1 MILGPQAADS
11 VRHAGRPST
20 QRACGR
26 PLASRVITVIASTDR
41 DVAAHGRSARWPY
54 VAAGASALLAAVYL
68 SVWGSRYGLD
78 LKVYRNSL
86 TLWRSRQDPYLATL
100 AGSRLSFT
108 YPPFALLALSPLTWA
123 SFPVTQWLL
132 WTASIA
138 SATVSV
144 VLVLRDRGF
153 DVNHRLWCGAFSW
166 ACISIII
173 LEPAR
178 SDIDYGQIGL
188 VLMLIAA
195 ADLLA
200 IPSPYR
206 GIAVGFAAAVK
217 LTPLVFVIAFLV
229 RRDVKSASRALASFA
244 ACTLFSWLLWPALP
258 RVYWDHVLTHPAR
271 VGQIAFGGNQSWYAI
286 LHRPPFPTAG
296 STAAWLLLSLATL
309 AVSGFVAWH
318 AERANRHASAM
329 ISIAL
334 AGLLIS
340 PVSWTHHWVWVL
352 LIPPL
357 IMGHREP
364 EVPRAVQAALWGVV
378 ALTVVA
384 PYWWFSSGIPAD
396 VFDALLTV
404 FTAGSL
410 AVWAAASPRRGI

>member
-1 MILGPQAADS
+1 
-11 VRHAGRPST
+11 V
-20 QRACGR
+20 
-26 PLASRVITVIASTDR
+26 
-41 DVAAHGRSARWPY
+41 
-54 VAAGASALLAAVYL
+54 AGASALVAAVYL
-68 SVWGSRYGLD
+68 SVWGGRYGLD
-78 LKVYRNSL
+78 LKVYRNSV
-86 TLWRSRQDPYLATL
+86 TLWRSGHDAYLATL
-100 AGSRLSFT
+100 AGSRLPFT

-132 WTASIA
+132 WAASIV

-153 DVNHRLWCGAFSW
+153 DVNHHLWCGAFSW

-188 VLMLIAA
+188 VLMFIVV

-206 GIAVGFAAAVK
+206 GIATGIVAAVK
-217 LTPLVFVIAFLV
+217 LTPLVFVMAFLV

-244 ACTLFSWLLWPALP
+244 ACSVFSWLLWPGLP
-258 RVYWDHVLTHPAR
+258 RVYWDHVITHPAR
-271 VGQIAFGGNQSWYAI
+271 VGRITYGGNQSWYAI
-286 LHRPPFPTAG
+286 LHRPSFPAAG

-309 AVSGFVAWH
+309 AVSGLVAWRS
-318 AERANRHASAM
+318 ARANQQASAM

-352 LIPPL
+352 LIPPM
-357 IMGHREP
+357 IVGHREP
-364 EVPRAVQAALWGVV
+364 EAPRAVQIGLWGVI
-378 ALTVVA
+378 ALTVAV

-396 VFDALLTV
+396 VCDALLPV
-404 FTAGSL
+404 LTAGSL
-410 AVWAAASPRRGI
+410 AVWAAAPAGDGSSRPPWPPRSGTALRRWRPPRAAGRRAARGTGPARRRRT

>member
-1 MILGPQAADS
+1 ML
-11 VRHAGRPST
+11 
-20 QRACGR
+20 RACGR
-26 PLASRVITVIASTDR
+26 PLASRVVTVIASTDP

-54 VAAGASALLAAVYL
+54 VAAGASALVAAVYL

-123 SFPVTQWLL
+123 SFPVTHWLL

-153 DVNHRLWCGAFSW
+153 EVNHRLWCGAFSW

-188 VLMLIAA
+188 VLMLIVV

-200 IPSPYR
+200 IPPPYR
-206 GIAVGFAAAVK
+206 GIAIGFAAAVK
-217 LTPLVFVIAFLV
+217 LTPLVFVVALLV
-229 RRDVKSASRALASFA
+229 RRDVKSASRAVASFA
-244 ACTLFSWLLWPALP
+244 ACTLFSWLLWPGLP

-286 LHRPPFPTAG
+286 LHRPPFPAAG

-309 AVSGFVAWH
+309 AVSGFVAWRS
-318 AERANRHASAM
+318 ERANRHAAAM

-357 IMGHREP
+357 IMGHRGP
-364 EVPRAVQAALWGVV
+364 EVPRAAQAALWGVV
-378 ALTVVA
+378 ALTVAA

-404 FTAGSL
+404 FTAGVL
-410 AVWAAASPRRGI
+410 AVWAVASAQRRI